1 MMQFQNPQKRRK
13 TVSIMLLALQK
24 RTEQHA
30 MINNSSRLSCQ
41 IKVDEDM
48 DGMEVPISGFYS
60 VPR

>member
-1 MMQFQNPQKRRK
+1 
-13 TVSIMLLALQK
+13 MLLALQK